1 MDQINNNDS
10 EIYKNAIKRTEHI
23 YIKLEKS
30 KMNCLVSDL
39 KLVGTEKDIL
49 AHLKGGP
56 SKNLINSFF
65 NYTTDKCD
73 FCKIAKDKLVQ
84 LDRAHCNKLNCD
96 RASLL
101 NKSIKK
107 HFIDEITP
115 IKVKD
120 ILNDF
125 IKFHNEIPLFIL
137 CKKCHREY
145 DK

>member
-65 NYTTDKCD
+65 NYTTDLPISH
-73 FCKIAKDKLVQ
+73 IAAMDDGCQ
-84 LDRAHCNKLNCD
+84 NKT
-96 RASLL
+96 RS
-101 NKSIKK
+101 
-107 HFIDEITP
+107 E
-115 IKVKD
+115 
-120 ILNDF
+120 
-125 IKFHNEIPLFIL
+125 
-137 CKKCHREY
+137 
-145 DK
+145 

>member
-96 RASLL
+96 RSSLL
-101 NKSIKK
+101 NRVPGYPGYLGTLGTRGSLANYGIATVPGISK
-107 HFIDEITP
+107 
-115 IKVKD
+115 
-120 ILNDF
+120 
-125 IKFHNEIPLFIL
+125 
-137 CKKCHREY
+137 
-145 DK
+145 